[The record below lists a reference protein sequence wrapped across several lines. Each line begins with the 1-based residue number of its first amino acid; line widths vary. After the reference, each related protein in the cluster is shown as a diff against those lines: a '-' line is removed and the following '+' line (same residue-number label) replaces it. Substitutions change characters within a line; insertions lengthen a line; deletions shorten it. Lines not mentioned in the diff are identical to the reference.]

1 MPVHRD
7 LYDYP
12 DRRETRG
19 DYTGEPMAATIA
31 LWILCIALILVG
43 LAGAVLPALPGT
55 LFVLAGIVLGA
66 WIDDFTRVGWGVLT
80 AVIVL
85 AVLAWV
91 LDYVAGLLGAKKAGA
106 SRQAIIGAVL
116 GTVAGLFMGIVG
128 VLFMPLVGAAIGE
141 WLAQRD
147 HGRALK
153 VGVATWLGIM
163 AGMVSKVVIAFMMV
177 GLFIVALLV

>member
-1 MPVHRD
+1 
-7 LYDYP
+7 
-12 DRRETRG
+12 
-19 DYTGEPMAATIA
+19 MADTV
-31 LWILCIALILVG
+31 LWILIAALIV
-43 LAGAVLPALPGT
+43 AGVAGTVLPALPGT

-66 WIDDFTRVGWGVLT
+66 WIDDFTRVGWGVLNV
-80 AVIVL
+80 VIVL

-141 WLAQRD
+141 YLAQRD

-163 AGMVSKVVIAFMMV
+163 AGMVSKVVIAFMMI
-177 GLFIVALLV
+177 GIFIAALVF